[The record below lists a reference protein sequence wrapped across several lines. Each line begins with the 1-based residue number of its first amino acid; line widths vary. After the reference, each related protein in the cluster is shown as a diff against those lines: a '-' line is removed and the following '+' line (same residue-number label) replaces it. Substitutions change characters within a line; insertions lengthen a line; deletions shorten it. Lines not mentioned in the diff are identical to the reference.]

1 MIIAYITRILALLVS
16 PRAAALFTALIPI
29 LLAIQ
34 TFFGLSAAVAVQPE
48 YVASQNRLKNK
59 GWPSWAFYAGPYAW
73 LLAQFTTLMAAFG
86 YELQVYSRRALRQ
99 VLFDTQET
107 RLSPPELVLSAVQS
121 VQPEADVLTK
131 LRDDGYDAATAT
143 QLIAIAGEPVAPG
156 QALDLLNRYETGA
169 IRGGG
174 KFDTAWVRQVLSES
188 RLKNKYQ
195 DAILELRYQLLT
207 ASDYIRLAVRD
218 VFVPSKR
225 AELTLDAEFPDV
237 LVGKMRGIGVSESD
251 ARDLWAAHWDLPSPT
266 QVYEMLHRQIIGP
279 KDVATYLAS
288 ADYAPTWR
296 QKLIDI
302 SYNPITRTDAKRA
315 YKIKAP
321 GFDDAR
327 LVKAFMDLGYTR
339 EDAELLMGFT
349 RQDVSEEARQEREL
363 LVGPVRSAALAMY
376 KARRISETELRSTL
390 ANLRYPIELVDRFVA
405 DVQFTRDAEQRDDV
419 AAALKGAYVKALR
432 SLDDTRAM
440 LLAHGWDGA
449 SADDLLEVWTILR
462 ETTELQPHQEA
473 NRDLTKQEITG
484 AFADDIYDETQ
495 FRDAILHLGYDAT
508 ETDVIVGRAIL
519 VKTRKA
525 LADNVAVIHEEVIGG
540 TRSFDDASVALDK
553 LGVPATTKRLYLIR
567 WGQERLKRIPDFPVA
582 LLEKL
587 ANAKLLGDTDARFY
601 LINQG
606 YDERQIQLLLSLWG
620 ITAREKA
627 VKAAE
632 KKGGTGGTMLSRRD
646 WEGLY
651 YADKTKRSEV
661 LAGLKTIGYSD
672 ASAILIIDGIDR
684 NRLVGK

>member
-1 MIIAYITRILALLVS
+1 MGAVIARILALLVG
-16 PRAAALFTALIPI
+16 PRAVALFAALIPI
-29 LLAIQ
+29 LIAIEAFL
-34 TFFGLSAAVAVQPE
+34 TLSLTVRTQPE
-48 YVASQNRLKNK
+48 FTASENRLKSK
-59 GWPSWAFYAGPYAW
+59 GWPSWAFYAAPYAW
-73 LLAQFTTLMAAFG
+73 LIAQFTSLMAAFG
-86 YELQVYSRRALRQ
+86 FELATYSRRALRA
-99 VLFDTQET
+99 VLRDIPET
-107 RLSPPELVLSAVQS
+107 RLSPSELVLSAVQS
-121 VQPEADVLTK
+121 VQPEPAVIDL

-156 QALDLLNRYETGA
+156 QALDLLNRYEAGA
-169 IRGGG
+169 LRGGAT
-174 KFDTAWVRQVLSES
+174 FDTNWVRQVLSES

-225 AELTLDAEFPDV
+225 AELTLDAEFPDL

-279 KDVATYLAS
+279 ADVSTYLAS

-327 LVKAFMDLGYTR
+327 LVTAFRDLGYTQA
-339 EDAELLMGFT
+339 DAELLMGFT

-376 KARRISETELRSTL
+376 KARRISEAELRSTL
-390 ANLRYPIELVDRFVA
+390 ANLRYPIELVDRFIA
-405 DVQFTRDAEQRDDV
+405 DIQFSRDAEQRDDV

-440 LLAHGWDGA
+440 LLANGWDGA
-449 SADDLLEVWTILR
+449 SADDLLAVWTILR
-462 ETTELQPHQEA
+462 ETTELQPHQVVEK
-473 NRDLTKQEITG
+473 DLTKAEITG
-484 AFADDIYDETQ
+484 AFADDLYDEAQ
-495 FRDAILHLGYDAT
+495 FTDAILTLGYDAT
-508 ETDVIVGRAIL
+508 ETSVIVGRAIL

-606 YDERQIQLLLSLWG
+606 YDERQIGLLLALWG
-620 ITAREKA
+620 ITAADKA
-627 VKAAE
+627 RKALPKPAT
-632 KKGGTGGTMLSRRD
+632 TGSTMLSRRD
-646 WEGLY
+646 WENVY
-651 YADKTKRSEV
+651 YADATNRCEV
-661 LAGLKTIGYSD
+661 LAGLIAIGYSD

-684 NRLVGK
+684 NRTVTR

>member
-29 LLAIQ
+29 LLALQ
-34 TFFGLSAAVAVQPE
+34 TFFGLSAAVSVQPE
-48 YVASQNRLKNK
+48 YVTSQNRLKGK

-73 LLAQFTTLMAAFG
+73 LVAQFTTLMAAFG
-86 YELQVYSRRALRQ
+86 FELQVYSRRVLRQ
-99 VLFDTQET
+99 VLYDTQET
-107 RLSPPELVLSAVQS
+107 RLSPPELVASAVQS
-121 VQPEADVLTK
+121 VQPEADVIAK
-131 LRDDGYDAATAT
+131 LRDDGYDAATAN
-143 QLIAIAGEPVAPG
+143 QLIQIAGEPVAPG

-174 KFDTAWVRQVLSES
+174 TFDTNWVRQVLSES

-218 VFVPSKR
+218 VFVPAKR
-225 AELTLDAEFPDV
+225 AELTLDAEFPEL

-266 QVYEMLHRQIIGP
+266 QVYEMLHRKIIGP

-327 LVKAFMDLGYTR
+327 LTQAFTDLGYSQS
-339 EDAELLMGFT
+339 DAELLMGFT
-349 RQDVSEEARQEREL
+349 RQDVGEEARQEREL

-390 ANLRYPIELVDRFVA
+390 ANLRYPIELVDRFIA
-405 DVQFTRDAEQRDDV
+405 DVQFARDAEQRDDV

-440 LLAHGWDGA
+440 LLAHGWDGS

-484 AFADDIYDETQ
+484 AFADDLYDETQ

-508 ETDVIVGRAIL
+508 ETDVIVGRATL

-646 WEGLY
+646 WEALY
-651 YADKTKRSEV
+651 YTDKTKRSEV
-661 LAGLKTIGYSD
+661 LAGLKAIGYSD